1 MWNCNAVKFFLQTEF
16 PIFLSGSAKGN
27 KYSRKRKLHEWVKQE
42 KIFFFRFRIHFRCVF
57 NGNSATKSVTKV
69 WRNFFC
75 SMHARKKSAL
85 VFHAS
90 FHICVEFPLFFVDA
104 NNSVWK
110 SLQKVSFYKSWVK
123 EIVIKLEKFV
133 KMTSTKIH
141 DFFCVEIQ
149 MWQFFVIFKHYAYF
163 SVIDYFIFFGK
174 CYQLQLCNTVMKS
187 AGQWFV
193 GRCSSEQLFNS
204 HATLTFLVFFEIV
217 GNAFMIGFHSL
228 FAWFPIGRTDFA
240 MFVGELEALN

>member
-75 SMHARKKSAL
+75 SMHARKKPAL

-110 SLQKVSFYKSWVK
+110 AKRLILQVFIWGDRNKIGKVRQNDVNRVSWFYSVK
-123 EIVIKLEKFV
+123 
-133 KMTSTKIH
+133 
-141 DFFCVEIQ
+141 IQ
-149 MWQFFVIFKHYAYF
+149 MRQFFVIFKHYAYF

>member
-75 SMHARKKSAL
+75 SMHARKKPAL

-110 SLQKVSFYKSWVK
+110 SLQKVTFYKFLSE

-133 KMTSTKIH
+133 KMMSTEFH
-141 DFFCVEIQ
+141 DFIAWRFKWDNFLWFSNIMHIFPSLTTLFSLESATNYSY
-149 MWQFFVIFKHYAYF
+149 VILWWK
-163 SVIDYFIFFGK
+163 VQVND
-174 CYQLQLCNTVMKS
+174 L
-187 AGQWFV
+187 
-193 GRCSSEQLFNS
+193 
-204 HATLTFLVFFEIV
+204 
-217 GNAFMIGFHSL
+217 
-228 FAWFPIGRTDFA
+228 
-240 MFVGELEALN
+240 